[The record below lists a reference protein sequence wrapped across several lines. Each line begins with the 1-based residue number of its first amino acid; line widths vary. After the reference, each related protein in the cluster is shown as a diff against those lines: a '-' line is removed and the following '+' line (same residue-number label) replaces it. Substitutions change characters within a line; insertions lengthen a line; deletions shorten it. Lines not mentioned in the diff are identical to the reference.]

1 MPSLRLYNSLSKEI
15 EPFKTEGRVVKMY
28 NCGPTV
34 YDFVHLGNL
43 RSFVL
48 ADVLRRYLEYSGY
61 KVRQVMNITDVGH
74 QMADVEEGLDKIE
87 EAARRAKTS
96 PKQIAEKYTR
106 AFFNDIN
113 ALNIKP
119 AWKYPRASAHIK
131 EMIKLI
137 EKLLKSGYAYKDG
150 CNVYYEVR
158 KFPDYGK
165 LSGNT
170 LENLISGARI
180 APIPGKK
187 EPFDF
192 ALWICKVGHLMTWK
206 APWGEGYPGWH
217 LECSAMA
224 EKYLGKTIDIHTGG
238 EDNKFPHHE
247 AEIAQSEAANKIKF
261 SRYFLHVT
269 HLLVNGE
276 KMSKSL
282 GNFFT
287 LNDISS
293 RGYSPRE
300 LRYLLISVHYR
311 DPLNFTWESL
321 DAVRS
326 GLGRIDEF
334 VGRLAKPKEGNASMK
349 SLINETCEEYLRAM
363 DNDLNTSKAL
373 AALYNFVRKG
383 NALLDK
389 GVKPSEARA
398 AGKLLR
404 EIDNALGIGFRQR
417 EQEKVPEA
425 VQELIVA
432 RETARAKGDFIRAD
446 ELRQKI
452 KELGFEVEDTA
463 TGSKAKS
470 RTVPRPRD

>member
-1 MPSLRLYNSLSKEI
+1 MSSLKLYNSLSKEI
-15 EPFKTEGRVVKMY
+15 EPFKKEGGVVKMY
-28 NCGPTV
+28 SCGPTV
-34 YDFVHLGNL
+34 YDFAHIGNL
-43 RSFVL
+43 RSFV
-48 ADVLRRYLEYSGY
+48 AVDVLRRYLEYGGY

-74 QMADVEEGLDKIE
+74 QMADAEEGLDKIE
-87 EAARRAKTS
+87 EAARLAKTS
-96 PKQIAEKYTR
+96 PKQIAEKFTQ

-131 EMIKLI
+131 EMIKMI
-137 EKLLKSGYAYKDG
+137 EKLIRAGYGYKDG

-158 KFPDYGK
+158 KFSDYGK

-170 LENLISGARI
+170 LENLLAGARV
-180 APIPGKK
+180 APVSGKK

-192 ALWICKVGHLMTWK
+192 ALWICKAGHLMTWK

-247 AEIAQSEAANKIKF
+247 AEIAQSEAANGAKF

-269 HLLVNGE
+269 HLLVDGE

-282 GNFFT
+282 GNFYT
-287 LNDISS
+287 LNDITS
-293 RGYSPRE
+293 RGFSPRE

-321 DAVRS
+321 DSARVAIS
-326 GLGRIDEF
+326 RIDEF
-334 VGRLAKPKEGNASMK
+334 AGRLDKPKAGNASMK
-349 SLINETCEEYLRAM
+349 SLINETREEYLRAM

-373 AALYNFVRKG
+373 AALHNFARKG
-383 NALLDK
+383 NALLDY
-389 GVKPSEARA
+389 GVKRSEAKA
-398 AGKLLR
+398 AAKLLR
-404 EIDNALGIGFRQR
+404 EMGSTLGIGFKKR
-417 EQEKVPEA
+417 EAEKVPTEA
-425 VQELIVA
+425 QKLVREREEA
-432 RETARAKGDFIRAD
+432 RKKGDFKQAD

-452 KELGFEVEDTA
+452 KELGFKVEDAA
-463 TGSKAKS
+463 TGPKIKKA
-470 RTVPRPRD
+470 

>member
-1 MPSLRLYNSLSKEI
+1 MSLHLYNSLSKKI
-15 EPFKTEGRVVKMY
+15 EPFTAQRAVKMY

-43 RSFVL
+43 RYFVVV
-48 ADVLRRYLEYSGY
+48 DVLRRYLEYSGY

-74 QMADVEEGLDKIE
+74 QMADTEEGLDKIE
-87 EAARRAKTS
+87 EAARAAGTS

-106 AFFNDIN
+106 AFLNDIN

-119 AWKYPRASAHIK
+119 AWKYPRATAHVK
-131 EMIKLI
+131 EMVKMI
-137 EKLLKSGYAYKDG
+137 EKLIKGGYAYRDG

-170 LENLISGARI
+170 LDALLAGARV
-180 APIPGKK
+180 APVVGKK

-206 APWGEGYPGWH
+206 ASWGEGYPGWH
-217 LECSAMA
+217 IECSAMA
-224 EKYLGKTIDIHTGG
+224 QKYLGDTIDIHTGG

-247 AEIAQSEAANKIKF
+247 AEIAQSEAANKAKF
-261 SRYFLHVT
+261 VRYWLHVT

-282 GNFFT
+282 GNFYT
-287 LNDISS
+287 LADVSG
-293 RGYSPRE
+293 RGYSPRD

-321 DAVRS
+321 DAARS
-326 GLGRIDEF
+326 AILRVDEF
-334 VGRLAKPKEGNASMK
+334 AGRLAAPKGGGASMK
-349 SLINETCEEYLRAM
+349 SLINETREDFLRAM

-373 AALYNFVRKG
+373 AVLHNFVRKG

-389 GVKPSEARA
+389 GVKSGEARV

-404 EIDNALGIGFRQR
+404 EISSVLGIGFRKRGPEKIPAEVHKLVKER
-417 EQEKVPEA
+417 EEE
-425 VQELIVA
+425 
-432 RETARAKGDFIRAD
+432 RGRGDFKRAD
-446 ELRQKI
+446 NLRKKI
-452 KELGFEVEDTA
+452 KELGFEVEDTKE
-463 TGSKAKS
+463 GSKVK
-470 RTVPRPRD
+470 RI